1 MTAHTIG
8 HTLHLT
14 VAALCIGIGVI
25 AFLRLRA
32 IRRRWWLHHVIEP
45 VGGLL
50 HVALGTVLLLE
61 IVLPLLL
68 LPLAESWPWL
78 ADPPW
83 VTQASAATLDPG
95 ARPG

>member
-8 HTLHLT
+8 LALHLT

-50 HVALGTVLLLE
+50 HVALGLLLIAE

-68 LPLAESWPWL
+68 LPLAESWPRL

-83 VTQASAATLDPG
+83 VTLASTATLDPG
-95 ARPG
+95 TRPG